1 MRGRIRTI
9 AVLSSAVV
17 IVGGGIATAV
27 AAGAA
32 AGAAPVLLSQGKPV
46 TASSAD
52 PRFPAKN
59 AVDGSLTN
67 RWASVANTDPSWI
80 YVDLGG
86 TATISRVQ
94 LTWDKSCA
102 VSYRVET
109 STNHSTWKSVFSTTT
124 GNGGV
129 DNLTVT
135 GSGRYV
141 RVFGIKR
148 CRADATH
155 GYSLDEFQVF
165 GTMGGGGDH
174 TPPTAPGK
182 PVVDSV
188 SSSSV
193 TVHYAAA
200 TDNVGVTEYDVLAN
214 GVVSGTANGKT
225 LTATASGLAADTDY
239 AITVVAK
246 DAAGNTSAASA
257 STTAHTAKGGG
268 GGNPFGDPHLVSM
281 FNGTSLSG
289 WTAAAASEWSAQ
301 NGVIHGNGTGR
312 GWLYYNTQVGTF
324 RWIFNVRHL
333 PTTNGKD
340 HAPTVLIWGTNS
352 PLRDALSAIQFQ
364 PPNGGHWD
372 YRPGKNTGGGSEF
385 KTFPHTSINN
395 KNWAQCE
402 LIGNMTTGVARMA
415 CCPLSN
421 ASNSTTCK
429 GVEVLD
435 FMDKTAGRV
444 GLLALQVHNA
454 GLHDEY
460 KNLWIESPVVQS
472 PGQFITT

>member
-9 AVLSSAVV
+9 TVVAAAVV
-17 IVGGGIATAV
+17 VVAGGLVTAV
-27 AAGAA
+27 TAGAA
-32 AGAAPVLLSQGKPV
+32 AGAPVLLSKGKPV
-46 TASSAD
+46 KASSNGTCC
-52 PRFPAKN
+52 PAKN
-59 AVDGSLTN
+59 VNDGSTST
-67 RWASVANTDPSWI
+67 RWASAANKDPSWI

-86 TATISRVQ
+86 TATISRVR

-102 VSYRVET
+102 IVYRVQT
-109 STNHSTWKSVFSTTT
+109 SADHTTWKSIFSTTT

-129 DNLTVT
+129 DDLTVS

-141 RVFGIKR
+141 RVFGSKR

-155 GYSLDEFQVF
+155 GYSLDEFEVF
-165 GTMGGGGDH
+165 GTSGSGDK

-182 PVVDSV
+182 PVVDGV
-188 SSSSV
+188 TSSSV
-193 TVHYAAA
+193 TVHYTAA
-200 TDNVGVTEYDVLAN
+200 TDNVAVTEYDVLAN
-214 GVVSGTANGKT
+214 GAVAGTVSGKT
-225 LTATASGLAADTDY
+225 LTATASGLSPDTDY
-239 AITVVAK
+239 SITVVAR
-246 DAAGNTSAASA
+246 DAAGNTSTPSGATS
-257 STTAHTAKGGG
+257 AHTSKGTG
-268 GGNPFGDPHLVSM
+268 GGNPFKDPHLVSM
-281 FNGTSLSG
+281 FDGTSLAN
-289 WTAAAASEWSAQ
+289 WTSSQSNLWVAKGGA
-301 NGVIHGNGTGR
+301 IHGNGLAR
-312 GWLYYNTQVGTF
+312 GWLYYNTHVGTF
-324 RWIFNVRHL
+324 RWIFNVRQL
-333 PTTNGKD
+333 PNDPGTSG

-385 KTFPHTSINN
+385 KTFTHTKIPTN
-395 KNWAQCE
+395 NWAQCE
-402 LIGNMTTGVARMA
+402 LIGNMSTGVARMA

-421 ASNSTTCK
+421 ASNTTTCK

-435 FMDKTAGRV
+435 FHDQTAGRL
-444 GLLALQVHNA
+444 GLVALQVHNR

>member
-1 MRGRIRTI
+1 MRGRIRTVV
-9 AVLSSAVV
+9 VLASATVV
-17 IVGGGIATAV
+17 VAGGIATAV
-27 AAGAA
+27 VAGAA
-32 AGAAPVLLSQGKPV
+32 TAPTLLSQGKPV
-46 TASSAD
+46 TASSSD
-52 PRFPAKN
+52 PKFPAKN

-80 YVDLGG
+80 YVDLGA
-86 TATISRVQ
+86 TATISEVK

-102 VSYRVET
+102 VAYSVET
-109 STNHSTWKSVFSTTT
+109 SADHSKWTSISSTTK
-124 GNGGV
+124 GDGGV
-129 DNLTVT
+129 DDLMVT

-141 RVFGIKR
+141 RVNGTKR

-165 GTMGGGGDH
+165 GTTGGGGGDK

-182 PVVDSV
+182 PVAGTITSDSV
-188 SSSSV
+188 AL
-193 TVHYAAA
+193 TWAAS
-200 TDNVGVTEYDVLAN
+200 TDNVKVTSYEIDAD
-214 GVVSGTANGKT
+214 GSAAGTATGT
-225 LTATASGLAADTDY
+225 SGTASGLAPDTDHT
-239 AITVVAK
+239 ITVVAL
-246 DAAGNTSAASA
+246 DAAGNRSDP
-257 STTAHTAKGGG
+257 STAITVHTAKGGG
-268 GGNPFGDPHLVSM
+268 GGPNPFNDPHLVSM

-289 WTAAAASEWSAQ
+289 WTQATAGEWTAQ

-312 GWLYYNTQVGTF
+312 GWLYYNTNTGSTF
-324 RWIFNVRHL
+324 RWIFDVRHL
-333 PTTNGKD
+333 PTTKGKD
-340 HAPTVLIWGTNS
+340 HAPTVLIWGTAS

-385 KTFPHTSINN
+385 KQFTHTKIDN

-402 LIGNMTTGVARMA
+402 LIGNMSTGVARMA
-415 CCPLSN
+415 CCPLSS
-421 ASNSTTCK
+421 ASNSVTCK

-460 KNLWIESPVVQS
+460 KNLWFESPVVQS

>member
-1 MRGRIRTI
+1 MRGRIRTVV
-9 AVLSSAVV
+9 VLASATVV
-17 IVGGGIATAV
+17 VAGGIATAV
-27 AAGAA
+27 VAGAA
-32 AGAAPVLLSQGKPV
+32 TAPTLLSQGKPV
-46 TASSAD
+46 PASSAD
-52 PRFPAKN
+52 PRFPAAN
-59 AVDGSLTN
+59 TVDGSTTT

-80 YVDLGG
+80 YVDLGASAAI
-86 TATISRVQ
+86 TEVK
-94 LTWDKSCA
+94 LTWDLSCA
-102 VSYRVET
+102 VAYSVQT
-109 STNHSTWKSVFSTTT
+109 STDHSTWKSISSTTT

-129 DNLTVT
+129 DDLTVT

-141 RVFGIKR
+141 RVNGTKR

-165 GTMGGGGDH
+165 GTIGGGGDK
-174 TPPTAPGK
+174 TPPTQPGK
-182 PVVDSV
+182 PAVDSV
-188 SSSSV
+188 TSSSV
-193 TVHYAAA
+193 TVHYAAS
-200 TDNVGVTEYDVLAN
+200 TDNVKVTSYEIDAN
-214 GVVSGTANGKT
+214 GTAAGTATGT
-225 LTATASGLAADTDY
+225 TGTASGLAADTDY
-239 AITVVAK
+239 AITVVAL
-246 DAAGNTSAASA
+246 DAAGNRSVASA

-268 GGNPFGDPHLVSM
+268 GGNPFNDPHLVSM

-289 WTAAAASEWSAQ
+289 WTAASSGEWTAQ

-312 GWLYYNTQVGTF
+312 GWLYYNTNVGTF
-324 RWIFNVRHL
+324 RWIFDVRHL
-333 PTTNGKD
+333 PTTKGKD

-385 KTFPHTSINN
+385 KQVAHTKIDN

-402 LIGNMTTGVARMA
+402 LIGNMTTGVAKMA
-415 CCPLSN
+415 CCPLSS
-421 ASNSTTCK
+421 ASNSVTCK
-429 GVEVLD
+429 GAEVLD

-454 GLHDEY
+454 GLHDDY